1 MRGDSG
7 LWQNAP
13 RFKLTMLTLHVIW
26 NQQLLTLALPVTGK
40 ATMRQ
45 LQEGTGKMA
54 VSTG

>member
-7 LWQNAP
+7 VWQNTP
-13 RFKLTMLTLHVIW
+13 YFKLAMLTLHVIW

-40 ATMRQ
+40 AAMRQ
-45 LQEGTGKMA
+45 LREGTGKMA